1 MNTITKTIA
10 GIFGMMMLLTVQNV
24 NAQTYYGYVSA
35 KEKSE
40 NVASDKVNRL
50 IVSNVFEVKFCR
62 SSQVSFY
69 SIDTGGGTTS
79 AIQNA
84 FKAEYDYGY
93 KLRGYYINQHYA
105 DVQFFKTYDEAE
117 RSRKSVIAKYKNDA
131 YNPVYHQIVA
141 ISLECFK

>member
-24 NAQTYYGYVSA
+24 NAQTYYGYISA

-40 NVASDKVNRL
+40 STASDKVNRL

-62 SSQVSFY
+62 SSQISFY
-69 SIDTGGGTTS
+69 NINTGGGTAS
-79 AIQNA
+79 AIQTA
-84 FKAEYDYGY
+84 FKDEYDYGY

-105 DVQFFKTYDEAE
+105 DVQFFQSYDEAE
-117 RSRKSVIAKYKNDA
+117 RSRKNTIAKYKNDM
-131 YNPVYHQIVA
+131 YNPVYHQVVA
-141 ISLECFK
+141 ISLACFK

>member
-1 MNTITKTIA
+1 MKTITKTIA
-10 GIFGMMMLLTVQNV
+10 TAFGMMALLIATNI

-40 NVASDKVNRL
+40 NAPSDKVNRL

-69 SIDTGGGTTS
+69 SIDSGGATTS

-84 FKAEYDYGY
+84 FKTEYDYGY

-105 DVQFFKTYDEAE
+105 DVQFFKSFDEAE
-117 RSRKSVIAKYKNDA
+117 RDRKNTIAKYKNDA
-131 YNPVYHQIVA
+131 YNPVYHQVVA
-141 ISLECFK
+141 ISLDCFK

>member
-1 MNTITKTIA
+1 MKKTTYGLTILISILISVLSGK
-10 GIFGMMMLLTVQNV
+10 L

-35 KEKSE
+35 KENTE

-62 SSQVSFY
+62 STQVPFSR
-69 SIDTGGGTTS
+69 IDSGGGTTM

-84 FKAEYDYGY
+84 FKAEYDYRY

-105 DVQFFKTYDEAE
+105 FVQFFSTFDEAE
-117 RSRKSVIAKYKNDA
+117 KSRKSTIAKYKNDV
-131 YNPVYHQIVA
+131 YDPVGHQVVA
-141 ISLECFK
+141 ISLDCFK